1 MCIKVGEKR
10 SIYYIYTL
18 VSFFLLLFF
27 FIIRLFFG
35 YRSSDARFYTQ
46 RYFREVLMGVV
57 NKTVL
62 NVPKYTSDLDG
73 DVLCCLFFSHSLSP
87 FLLPF
92 LYDVCV

>member
-1 MCIKVGEKR
+1 
-10 SIYYIYTL
+10 
-18 VSFFLLLFF
+18 
-27 FIIRLFFG
+27 
-35 YRSSDARFYTQ
+35 
-46 RYFREVLMGVV
+46 MGVV

-62 NVPKYTSDLDG
+62 NVPEYTSDLDG